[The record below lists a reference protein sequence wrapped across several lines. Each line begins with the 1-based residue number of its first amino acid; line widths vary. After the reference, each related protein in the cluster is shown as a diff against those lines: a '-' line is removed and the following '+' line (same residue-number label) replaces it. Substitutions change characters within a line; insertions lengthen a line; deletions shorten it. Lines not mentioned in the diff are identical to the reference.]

1 VEPEHLPFNFLLAA
15 LSTFPYTTFSPAELQ
30 ETVMTL
36 DTQRSTSV
44 WMDTQPMPVYSRL
57 MENTET
63 DVCIVGSGIAGLTSA
78 YLLSREG
85 KRVVVLE
92 AREVCSG
99 ETSHTTAHLAVPDNR
114 FYAIEA
120 MLGAESSRLVAD
132 SFGQATALVESICA
146 QEDIDCGFTR
156 VKGYL
161 YSRTAEGRQDLEKE
175 YEAALRAGAI
185 VQKLDKV
192 PELSFDTGTCLEFA
206 EQGQFHPLRYLAG
219 LCKAIER
226 MGGRIYT
233 YSRALD
239 IENHATG
246 QRVTTA
252 NSSVHAQAVV
262 IATNTPFINR
272 VVMHTKQ
279 AGYMSYV
286 VAFQIPKGS
295 VPRILLWDTG
305 DPYFYVRLAAPRE
318 NTDQHDLLIVG
329 GQDHKVGQD
338 VHPEHCYA
346 EIEQWTRQHY
356 PMAGA
361 VAYRWSGEVME
372 PSDGVAYLGRN
383 PADDNVYIITGDS
396 GNGMTHCTAGAMLIT
411 DLIMGRDNPWQSLYD
426 PARKPTH
433 AIKEFVHEQAN
444 TLIQYK
450 EWVTPAEVDSEDQIA
465 PGQGAILRR
474 GLSKMAV
481 YRDENGQLHA
491 RSAVCTHLGC
501 IVTFNSAE
509 KSWDC
514 PCHASRFGIDGEALH
529 GPANTPLG
537 EA

>member
-1 VEPEHLPFNFLLAA
+1 
-15 LSTFPYTTFSPAELQ
+15 
-30 ETVMTL
+30 MTS
-36 DTQRSTSV
+36 DPDRSTSV
-44 WMDTQPMPVYSRL
+44 WMDTQSMPAYPRL
-57 MENTET
+57 TENIET
-63 DVCIVGSGIAGLTSA
+63 DVCIVGSGIAGLTTA

-85 KRVVVLE
+85 KQVVVLE
-92 AREVCSG
+92 AREICSG
-99 ETSHTTAHLAVPDNR
+99 ETSHTTAHLAVPDDR

-132 SFGQATALVESICA
+132 SFGQAIALVEAICA
-146 QEDIDCGFTR
+146 QEGIDCGFTR
-156 VKGYL
+156 VNGYL
-161 YSRTAEGRQDLEKE
+161 YSRAAEGRQELDKE
-175 YEAALRAGAI
+175 YEAALRAGVI
-185 VQKLDKV
+185 VQKRDRV
-192 PELSFDTGTCLEFA
+192 PELSFDTGACLEFA
-206 EQGQFHPLRYLAG
+206 EQAQFHPLRYLTG

-226 MGGRIYT
+226 MGGRIFSH
-233 YSRALD
+233 SRALE
-239 IENHATG
+239 IERHAAG

-252 NSSVHAQAVV
+252 NYAVNAQSVV

-279 AGYMSYV
+279 AGYMTYV
-286 VAFQIPKGS
+286 MAFQIPKGS

-305 DPYFYVRLAAPRE
+305 DPYFYVRLAEPRE
-318 NTDQHDLLIVG
+318 NADSFDLLIVG

-338 VHPEHCYA
+338 VHPEHCYD

-361 VAYRWSGEVME
+361 VVYRWSGEVME

-383 PADDNVYIITGDS
+383 PADDDNVYIITGDS

-411 DLIMGRDNPWQSLYD
+411 DLIMGRDNPWQDLYN
-426 PARKPTH
+426 PARKATH
-433 AIKEFVHEQAN
+433 AIKEFVQEQAN
-444 TLIQYK
+444 TLSQYK
-450 EWVTPAEVDSEDQIA
+450 EWATPAEVDSEEQIA
-465 PGQGAILRR
+465 PGQGAILRS
-474 GLSKMAV
+474 GLTKKAV

-514 PCHASRFGIDGEALH
+514 PCHASRFGIDGEVLH